1 MWYLVPSQ
9 LVNLYTWSRVEKRC
23 FDVMSRRSPR
33 SPRSPGMQVSG
44 DRPQTPAVC
53 HYSMQ
58 SKHIPDNWPFW
69 RRQFSRLTSNKLHYS
84 VPHWLT
90 VTQAYLI
97 RVGIDA
103 EFLFVQLKFVW
114 ENLKV
119 DMTSACI
126 ETITK
131 WKRSIALTKIFIFV
145 YRY

>member
-1 MWYLVPSQ
+1 MDQFINGISFPMTSL
-9 LVNLYTWSRVEKRC
+9 L
-23 FDVMSRRSPR
+23 
-33 SPRSPGMQVSG
+33 
-44 DRPQTPAVC
+44 
-53 HYSMQ
+53 
-58 SKHIPDNWPFW
+58 
-69 RRQFSRLTSNKLHYS
+69 FSRLTLNKLHYS

-97 RVGIDA
+97 RVRIDA

-119 DMTSACI
+119 DMTSTCI

-145 YRY
+145 YKY